1 MPDRSIAGPLQR
13 QNAPAHPLQKPARTF
28 EDETGQYM
36 PIPQLRKTV
45 AENRRVKRLGKTGAR
60 VLTIRLREMTGK
72 RTEAPR
78 SGGASVFLQLFSR
91 SWGWL
96 HRYRRR
102 TSPKILT
109 KMGHFP
115 VSRSNLSKNDRFQ
128 ADPSLTLSTNE
139 SHAIWTKA
147 TRTIPRTMFNIGH
160 HSGPGRCR
168 V

>member
-1 MPDRSIAGPLQR
+1 LPDRSIAGPLQR

-60 VLTIRLREMTGK
+60 VLTIRCREMTGK

-78 SGGASVFLQLFSR
+78 RGGASVFLQLFSR

-115 VSRSNLSKNDRFQ
+115 VSRSNLSKKRSASGGPLLDAINKREPRNLDEGHTNNPAYNVQ
-128 ADPSLTLSTNE
+128 YGTSL
-139 SHAIWTKA
+139 
-147 TRTIPRTMFNIGH
+147 R
-160 HSGPGRCR
+160 SGK